1 MTSKSKGVMI
11 VGIEMPKSCSFDCK
25 FRHCTKA
32 YCILTGTPT
41 PIHSRP
47 VNCPL
52 QEVKQYGSSDDCP
65 NDGPTCE
72 GCPIWKKYE
81 KKAEAALDALLGD

>member
-52 QEVKQYGSSDDCP
+52 QEVK
-65 NDGPTCE
+65 
-72 GCPIWKKYE
+72 
-81 KKAEAALDALLGD
+81 